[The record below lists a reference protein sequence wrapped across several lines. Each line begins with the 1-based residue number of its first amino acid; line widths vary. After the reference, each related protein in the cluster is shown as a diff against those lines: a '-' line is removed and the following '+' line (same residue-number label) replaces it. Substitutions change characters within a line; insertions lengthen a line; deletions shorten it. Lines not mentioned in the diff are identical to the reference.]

1 MNVFIDSNV
10 LFSAILFGNGVAA
23 KAYFKAVLPPNSGMV
38 STYVIEETRKVISR
52 KFPNDVWQLDLFL
65 TEARGL
71 RVIKTPEESVP
82 EKDLVR
88 DSADHPI
95 VRAAVS
101 FGADVLLTGDKD
113 LLESGITK
121 PRIMSPAEFLK
132 QQFQG

>member
-1 MNVFIDSNV
+1 MSCFPQSFLGTELPPKRISKR
-10 LFSAILFGNGVAA
+10 FC
-23 KAYFKAVLPPNSGMV
+23 PPNSGMV

-71 RVIKTPEESVP
+71 RVVKTPEESVP
-82 EKDLVR
+82 EEDLVH